1 MRARLAAC
9 HVLQVA
15 QGPAGM
21 AVLDKAHAEL
31 VRDGEARMRKA
42 LGSP

>member
-1 MRARLAAC
+1 MLQALTQRC
-9 HVLQVA
+9 LQVA

-31 VRDGEARMRKA
+31 MRDGEMRMRKA